1 LTRRAGWRWPRCG
14 SAVTLEVLEIE
25 LKADLRH
32 LRWQGGQLWFSLLD
46 GLWLLKRV
54 AAVPRQHDQ
63 KRRSCLAVKV
73 DEVPRF
79 APAPVAR
86 LDNLGK
92 RGKRKGRV
100 CLHSAGRPHE
110 GSSQCPWI
118 GSLESSS
125 TSSLTMRMA
134 ESGIRVRVASLLF
147 V

>member
-1 LTRRAGWRWPRCG
+1 MGTDAVARGAGRG
-14 SAVTLEVLEIE
+14 
-25 LKADLRH
+25 
-32 LRWQGGQLWFSLLD
+32 
-46 GLWLLKRV
+46 
-54 AAVPRQHDQ
+54 AARQDDQ
-63 KRRSCLAVKV
+63 ERRSCLAVKV
-73 DEVPRF
+73 DDVPPRF

-100 CLHSAGRPHE
+100 CLHSAASAPQG
-110 GSSQCPWI
+110 GGSQCPWI

-147 V
+147 VSRT